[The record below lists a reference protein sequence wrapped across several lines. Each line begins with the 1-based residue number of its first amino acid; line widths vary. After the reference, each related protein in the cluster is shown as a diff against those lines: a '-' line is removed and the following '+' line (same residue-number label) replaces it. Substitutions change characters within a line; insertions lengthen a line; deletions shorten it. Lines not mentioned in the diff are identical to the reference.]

1 MSSGAVDASLREN
14 PVFVGL
20 VGLCPAL
27 FVTTHLSQ
35 SVVLGLCTL
44 FVLVSA
50 APVLAFIEG
59 QLSGRAEFLAS
70 LAIIGALTT
79 VVELLLRFVY
89 PQMSVRLGIFVPLIA
104 VNCLVLRLVGQT
116 QAAKR
121 PGQATLDAVYSG
133 LSFLLAL
140 SVIAVIREVFGTG
153 GISWGQVSVNVPGL
167 TRAPVGL
174 FGTAAGALLVL
185 GYIRALVA
193 YHRLNR
199 EAGEKPQ

>member
-1 MSSGAVDASLREN
+1 MSSSAVDASLREN

-70 LAIIGALTT
+70 LAIIAALTT

-89 PQMSVRLGIFVPLIA
+89 PQMSARLGIFVPLIA

-153 GISWGQVSVNVPGL
+153 GISWGQVSLKVPGL
-167 TRAPVGL
+167 AQAPVGL

-199 EAGEKPQ
+199 ESEEKPQ